1 MTNSRSRIENPR
13 PHELPHYQALLDG
26 TDWASLATPRGTG
39 ESLPTALARILSTD
53 PVVRS
58 AATDD
63 ALREVTHQNT
73 IYEAT
78 VPVALYVA
86 AILHHPAIEAGD
98 FGHDADMPPRR
109 PTLVRLLEWL
119 SATAYDADDECVAIG
134 ERHSGKE
141 FLNEYEEMRAFRD
154 LRPAIFSAVHPLL
167 GHDNAEVRDAA
178 FVAAIPL
185 AEHPVLT
192 AHRAELVG
200 HACRL
205 LATSTDRYNRDRVLD
220 AMTAWGHDT
229 SDLENADD
237 IAARERYARLKAERD
252 SWWAADGA
260 GGYSEDPPF

>member
-1 MTNSRSRIENPR
+1 M
-13 PHELPHYQALLDG
+13 
-26 TDWASLATPRGTG
+26 SLATPCGTG
-39 ESLPTALARILSTD
+39 KSLPTALARMLSPD

-86 AILHHPAIEAGD
+86 AILHHPAVEAGD
-98 FGHDADMPPRR
+98 FGDDAGMPRRR

-134 ERHSGKE
+134 ERHFGKE
-141 FLNEYEEMRAFRD
+141 FLDEYGEMRAFRD
-154 LRPAIFSAVHPLL
+154 VRPAIFCAVHPFL

-178 FVAAIPL
+178 LVAAIPL

-200 HACRL
+200 HACHL
-205 LATSTDRYNRDRVLD
+205 LATSTDRYNRDRVLS
-220 AMTAWGHDT
+220 AMKAWGHDT
-229 SDLENADD
+229 RDLENAAD
-237 IAARERYARLKAERD
+237 IAARERYARPKAEGD
-252 SWWAADGA
+252 SWT
-260 GGYSEDPPF
+260 GGYCEDPPF